1 VGKSKTF
8 EEWFLEALKRVEM
21 NQSSIQARLDL
32 SSATVSDWRHG
43 NVVPRY
49 YHITELARIL
59 HVNPREIYEAL
70 GLIPPL
76 EETLP
81 RETLESIELMRYA
94 SPEERQRA
102 VRVLRELL
110 DPDSSGTTSKEGTAG
125 NEEEADE

>member
-1 VGKSKTF
+1 MKKYESF
-8 EEWFLEALKRVEM
+8 EDWFLAALKRVDM
-21 NQSSIQARLDL
+21 NQSSIQARLHL

-49 YHITELARIL
+49 QHITELARIL

-94 SPEERQRA
+94 SAEERQRA

-110 DPDSSGTTSKEGTAG
+110 DPDSSGTTLEGDTAG
-125 NEEEADE
+125 NEEEAAE